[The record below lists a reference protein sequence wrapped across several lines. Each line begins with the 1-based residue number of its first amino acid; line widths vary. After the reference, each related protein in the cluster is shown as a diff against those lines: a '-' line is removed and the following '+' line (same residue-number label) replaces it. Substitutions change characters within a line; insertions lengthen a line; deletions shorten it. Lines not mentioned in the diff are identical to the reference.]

1 MPRLSSVRA
10 SLIRSFVGL
19 IAASSLGV
27 LLLAGHR
34 ARSAERQL
42 SARLIDGGVAWTS
55 TELDSFFLPTS
66 TVARAARAWGRLGAL
81 TTAPLCDGEA
91 ETFSP
96 AQREALLALD
106 RLLLPVL
113 EARAEIGSA
122 NVADVSGCSY
132 LLLREGERFR
142 HRVTSPTRWGGR
154 GVWLELERRGAGELA
169 LGSPRWETLDYD
181 ARKRDWYKTAS
192 ALEEG
197 AVAWTK
203 PYTFFTTREPG
214 ITAIAR
220 FERAGVMHV
229 VAFDVLL
236 SDLSRFTT
244 SLHPTPRSLV
254 LVAGEGNTVV
264 GLPTREPAAQGS
276 ATSKGELAPMASLGI
291 APITAAAELPTGA
304 APREVSAGGEDWW
317 LGRQRY
323 EREGFPSFD
332 VVVVVPSADL
342 LGDLRRLQA
351 IVLGAALVTIAAAL
365 GFAFLVARRL
375 SAPLEVLAGESRRL
389 RDLDF
394 GGSSSIDT
402 PLRELRELA
411 EAHEQSRKA
420 LESFARY
427 VPLEVVR
434 ELVAKGEVAQ
444 IGGKS
449 EVLTILFTDIAGFT
463 SLSESMEP
471 RALTE
476 HMAEYFGAMIAALH
490 EHGATVDKMVG
501 DAIVAFWGAPERRDD
516 HARRAAL
523 GVLACVRA
531 LERLTPKWREE
542 GKPELPTRFGL
553 ATGSVVVGNV
563 GAPTRLAYTVLGD
576 VANLASRL
584 EGANKEY
591 GTTVIAAL
599 STIEAAGPGLVTRR
613 LDALA
618 VKGKEAAL
626 EVCELVG
633 LEGEVPAS
641 RLAELRAYEQAL
653 DAYRARRFD
662 EAARLL
668 EPLAAT
674 DPPSK
679 RLLAEVRAAS
689 ALPVD
694 APWSPITRLTTK

>member
-1 MPRLSSVRA
+1 M
-10 SLIRSFVGL
+10 
-19 IAASSLGV
+19 
-27 LLLAGHR
+27 
-34 ARSAERQL
+34 
-42 SARLIDGGVAWTS
+42 
-55 TELDSFFLPTS
+55 
-66 TVARAARAWGRLGAL
+66 
-81 TTAPLCDGEA
+81 
-91 ETFSP
+91 
-96 AQREALLALD
+96 
-106 RLLLPVL
+106 
-113 EARAEIGSA
+113 
-122 NVADVSGCSY
+122 
-132 LLLREGERFR
+132 
-142 HRVTSPTRWGGR
+142 
-154 GVWLELERRGAGELA
+154 
-169 LGSPRWETLDYD
+169 
-181 ARKRDWYKTAS
+181 
-192 ALEEG
+192 
-197 AVAWTK
+197 
-203 PYTFFTTREPG
+203 
-214 ITAIAR
+214 
-220 FERAGVMHV
+220 
-229 VAFDVLL
+229 
-236 SDLSRFTT
+236 
-244 SLHPTPRSLV
+244 
-254 LVAGEGNTVV
+254 
-264 GLPTREPAAQGS
+264 
-276 ATSKGELAPMASLGI
+276 GELAPMASLGI

-375 SAPLEVLAGESRRL
+375 SAPLEALAGESRRL

-394 GGSSSIDT
+394 GEASAIDT

-444 IGGKS
+444 IGGRS

-463 SLSESMEP
+463 TLSESMEP

-490 EHGATVDKMVG
+490 EHGATVDKLVG

-516 HARRAAL
+516 HARRALL
-523 GVLACVRA
+523 GVLACARA

-584 EGANKEY
+584 EGANKHY
-591 GTTVIAAL
+591 GTTVIAAS
-599 STIEAAGPGLVTRR
+599 STIDAAGPGFVTRR
-613 LDALA
+613 LDSLA
-618 VKGKEAAL
+618 VKGKETAL
-626 EVCELVG
+626 EVLEVVG
-633 LEGEVPAS
+633 LEGEVPEA
-641 RLAELRAYEQAL
+641 RVAELRAYERAL
-653 DAYRARRFD
+653 DAYRDRRFD
-662 EAARLL
+662 ESIVLL
-668 EPLAAT
+668 EPLASR
-674 DPPSK
+674 DPPSE
-679 RLLAEVRAAS
+679 RLLAEARAARDAGPDEAWS
-689 ALPVD
+689 AV
-694 APWSPITRLTTK
+694 TKLTSK